1 MVPNFFGNTYS
12 QGRAGSQLRTQCYLC
27 SLKSQGNSKQL
38 IKGSMVSPTSYSTK
52 QGIDFF
58 KVSLKGVEK
67 YSALPFCSVG
77 LTVTIS
83 WVYELSGA
91 TKEVTFVNSR
101 SSTHVMVIV
110 IWWCWDNPSNNN
122 NDNNNKFK
130 IVMKTDR
137 TSFVS
142 DGHKDWIALCWQ
154 YFKYLLIK
162 LFWWICS
169 LCPSWLKQA
178 IKFSSGKVT
187 FGYTAHAA
195 EMLASVHS
203 SWPN

>member
-110 IWWCWDNPSNNN
+110 IW
-122 NDNNNKFK
+122 
-130 IVMKTDR
+130 
-137 TSFVS
+137 
-142 DGHKDWIALCWQ
+142 
-154 YFKYLLIK
+154 
-162 LFWWICS
+162 
-169 LCPSWLKQA
+169 
-178 IKFSSGKVT
+178 
-187 FGYTAHAA
+187 
-195 EMLASVHS
+195 
-203 SWPN
+203 